1 MNTPLL
7 SLKKISLKIPQL
19 SEPILSHINY
29 DIYPNDFI
37 LILGANGSGKS
48 SLLKLI
54 YRQYLPTD
62 GQIDFNNE
70 PIKKIPLRYFHQSV
84 GLLTQNYHES
94 LFTELTVLENYL
106 LFSQKKNTEKNRNDF
121 SQHLSEFNPKL
132 MTKLSQTVDALS
144 GGEKQALALALR
156 FIYPPQILLLDE
168 HTSALDPKTANRIME
183 LTHQM
188 IKKYQIT
195 CLFTTHNLQFAEIYG
210 NRILALN
217 QGKIHKM
224 IDRNRC
230 QPISSKA
237 LLAVCF

>member
-7 SLKKISLKIPQL
+7 SLKKISLKLSQL

-54 YRQYLPTD
+54 HRQYMPTD
-62 GQIDFNNE
+62 GQIDFKNE
-70 PIKKIPLRYFHQSV
+70 SIKKISLRHFHQSV
-84 GLLTQNYHES
+84 GFLTQNYHES
-94 LFTELTVLENYL
+94 LFIELTVLENYL
-106 LFSQKKNTEKNRNDF
+106 LFSRKNNTEKNRNHF
-121 SQHLSEFNPKL
+121 VEHLNQFNPKL
-132 MTKLSQTVDALS
+132 ITKLNQTVDALS
-144 GGEKQALALALR
+144 GGEKQAIALALR
-156 FIYPPQILLLDE
+156 LIYPPQILLLDE
-168 HTSALDPKTANRIME
+168 HTSALDPKTAEHIMQLTNR
-183 LTHQM
+183 M

-195 CLFTTHNLQFAEIYG
+195 CLLTTHNMQFAETYG

-224 IDRNRC
+224 IDRDRG
-230 QPISSKA
+230 QFVSSKE
-237 LLAVCF
+237 LLAGCF